1 MVSATA
7 ELGEV
12 DADLF
17 IFSGDSSDFGPR
29 STTKEDE
36 TSLSLSEV
44 YSSRDPAVRSS
55 LWTMVLSQLF
65 QQISGINAVMYYSV
79 G

>member
-1 MVSATA
+1 MLLA
-7 ELGEV
+7 
-12 DADLF
+12 
-17 IFSGDSSDFGPR
+17 GDSPDYQSRP
-29 STTKEDE
+29 TAKEDE
-36 TSLSLSEV
+36 SSLSLSEV
-44 YSSRDPAVRSS
+44 YSSRDPEVRSS